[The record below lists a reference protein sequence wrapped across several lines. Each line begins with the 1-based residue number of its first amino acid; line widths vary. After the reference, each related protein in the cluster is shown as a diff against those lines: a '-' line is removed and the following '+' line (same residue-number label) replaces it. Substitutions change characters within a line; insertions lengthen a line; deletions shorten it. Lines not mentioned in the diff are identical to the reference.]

1 MFNTQVKGD
10 QSEIRTEGTRIAL
23 VNKVTHNLMP
33 EPLNLRPPAV
43 PSPQFTIV
51 NFTRKFET
59 TRKFTVYQTK
69 GIKNKR
75 SRFRTELAH

>member
-10 QSEIRTEGTRIAL
+10 QSEIRTEGTRITL

-43 PSPQFTIV
+43 PSPQTWVGAIW
-51 NFTRKFET
+51 NNR
-59 TRKFTVYQTK
+59 VYAALFPVSLLLNP
-69 GIKNKR
+69 ISHIWR
-75 SRFRTELAH
+75 C